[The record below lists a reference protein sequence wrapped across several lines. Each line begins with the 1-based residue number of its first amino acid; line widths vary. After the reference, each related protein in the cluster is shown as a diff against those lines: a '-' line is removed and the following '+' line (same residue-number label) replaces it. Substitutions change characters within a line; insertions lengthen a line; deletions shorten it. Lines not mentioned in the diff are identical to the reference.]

1 MAVLKRKKRVQDALV
16 LQNDDGS
23 EFATLQVDLD
33 IDQMMSG
40 YNKAKNDIIRA
51 QKSLSESPQDAQN
64 LEEYGKAIVA
74 VLQVILG
81 EENTNTLF
89 QFYENSYT
97 EMLEMVMP
105 YITQEIEPKMREM
118 AAQKREA
125 LKAQFNRAQRR
136 KMGL

>member
-1 MAVLKRKKRVQDALV
+1 MAVLKRKKRIQESLV

-51 QKSLSESPQDAQN
+51 QKSLRESPQDAQN

-74 VLQVILG
+74 VLQVIFG
-81 EENTNTLF
+81 EENTNTLLR
-89 QFYENSYT
+89 FYENRYT